1 MVIVRFC
8 LIFVAAL
15 IITSCAS
22 IGIPQREWTMLRGQ
36 VVAAPTCPD
45 QINTSECKPQPVES
59 ALLIVLD
66 SEDREVT
73 RVSSD
78 EKGEFSV
85 PLQPGSYYLV
95 PMPVPGLMGTPD
107 KLKIVVDKMTLAP
120 VTIKYDT
127 GIRSVTPPPLS
138 N

>member
-1 MVIVRFC
+1 MFIA
-8 LIFVAAL
+8 IW

-22 IGIPQREWTMLRGQ
+22 IGVPQEGWTTFNGQ
-36 VVAAPTCPD
+36 VIASPTCPD
-45 QINTSECKPQPVES
+45 QINASECKPQPVES

-66 SEDREVT
+66 SEEREVT
-73 RVSSD
+73 KVNSD

-85 PLQPGSYYLV
+85 QLQPGSYYLV
-95 PMPVPGLMGTPD
+95 PMPVSGLMGTPD
-107 KLKIVVDKMTLAP
+107 KLKIVVDKRTSAP

-127 GIRSVTPPPLS
+127 GIRSVTPPSLS